1 MTVVEKYF
9 RSLSEI
15 HNTGSATKETSYYG
29 PLETLLNELGQQLK
43 PKVRCVMQLKQQGA
57 GMPDGGLFSARQF
70 QRSGDLKDPTN
81 PERGVIEIKGT
92 GEAVSTIAQSQQV
105 SKYWQRYG
113 QVLVTNY
120 RDFVL
125 VGRDALGQ
133 PVTLESFSLATSEAA
148 FWQKA
153 QDAKAFAKEQEEQLS
168 EYLKRVMLHQ
178 AVITSP
184 QDLAWFLAS
193 YAKDARA
200 RIDKTDLPNLNQVRE
215 ALEEALGVGFQG
227 EKGDRFFK
235 STLIQTL
242 FYGIFS
248 AWVLWHKQGETGRF
262 DWRLAS
268 WSLKVPMIKA
278 LFEKV
283 ATHSNLKNLDLVE
296 VLDWAGEALNRVD
309 REAFFTKFEEAAA
322 VQYFYEPFLQ
332 AFDPELRKELGVW
345 YTPPEIV
352 QYMVARVDTVLR
364 EELGIADG
372 LADPK
377 VYILDPCCGTGAFL
391 VEVLRK
397 IDATLKANGADALG
411 GSDLKR
417 AAMERVFGFEIL
429 TAPFVVAHLQLG
441 LLLQNLGVPLVDDQ
455 ERVGVFLTNALTG
468 WEPPDDAAKEKFRQL
483 SLNYPELEQEREA
496 ADEVKRDRPIL
507 VVLGNP
513 PYNAFAGISQK
524 EEVSVDDYKTG
535 LIEDWGIKK
544 FNLDDLYIRFFRLA
558 EHCITERQPAKGV
571 VCYISNFSYLSD
583 PSYVVMRSRFLDR
596 FDRFWF
602 DCMNG
607 DSRETGKVTP
617 DGKPDPSVFS
627 TEYNR
632 EGIRTGTTISLM
644 LREETSV
651 AEKKVYFRHFWG
663 VNKRAEILQSLDS
676 ENFQSQYQES
686 FPIPENRFSFRPSQV
701 DLHYL
706 EWPKLTEFCTIA
718 PINGLMEKRGS
729 ALIDIDRDALDRRMS
744 TYLDDSL
751 SWEEYSSLQDTLTEK
766 KARFDPKVARRKLLL
781 EEQFEP
787 SRLRRYS
794 LRPFDVR
801 WCYYTG
807 VRPIW
812 NEPRPPL
819 WKQCW
824 NGNTFLM
831 TRPAG
836 VANPEG
842 CPFFYTQLLGDN
854 DFLRGHAYYFPL
866 QLMNGARLRPKE
878 QLNLLDMLGERPDVD
893 QPFANLSPTARQY
906 LRDLD
911 LPNPDADKE
920 TALLIWMHTLAVGF
934 TPDYL
939 NENADGVQQDWPRIP
954 LPNTRE
960 LLLNSAALGKQIAAL
975 LDTETPVPGVTSG
988 QLRNELKPI
997 APITRVG
1004 GGQLNPDTD
1013 LALTANWGYAGSGG
1027 ITMPGKGRIV
1037 SRPST
1042 NTESQNDLLGTDTRD
1057 IYLND
1062 IAYWQNIPARVWDY
1076 TIGGYQV
1083 IKKWLSY
1090 REAPLL
1096 GRPLKPD
1103 EVREVTNM
1111 ARRIAA
1117 ILLLEPALNA
1127 NYEAVKANT
1136 YNWPS
1141 SNQ

>member
-1 MTVVEKYF
+1 MTALENYF

-43 PKVRCVMQLKQQGA
+43 PKVRCVMQLRQQGA

-81 PERGVIEIKGT
+81 PERGVIEVKGT
-92 GEAVSTIAQSQQV
+92 GEEVSTIAQSQQV

-125 VGRDALGQ
+125 VGRDTLGQ
-133 PVTLESFSLATSEAA
+133 PVTLESFSLAASEPI

-153 QDAKAFAKEQEEQLS
+153 QDAKAFAKEQEEQLT

-248 AWVLWHKQGETGRF
+248 AWVLWHRQGGQGHFR
-262 DWRLAS
+262 WREAV
-268 WSLKVPMIKA
+268 WYMHVPMIQA
-278 LFEKV
+278 LFSKV
-283 ATHSNLKNLDLVE
+283 ATPMNLGRLDLVE

-309 REAFFTKFEEAAA
+309 RASFFTKFEEAQA

-332 AFDPELRKELGVW
+332 AFDPQLRKDLGVW

-397 IDATLKANGADALG
+397 IDETLKANGADALG
-411 GSDLKR
+411 GSDLKQ

-441 LLLQNLGVPLVDDQ
+441 LLLQNLGVPLTDDQ

-468 WEPPDDAAKEKFRQL
+468 WEPATEEKQTFL
-483 SLNYPELEQEREA
+483 IPELEEERDA
-496 ADEVKRDRPIL
+496 AERVKQKTRIL
-507 VVLGNP
+507 VILGNP
-513 PYNAFAGISQK
+513 PYNSFAGMAVG
-524 EEVSVDDYKTG
+524 EERDLSDAYRTTKRAPKPEGQG
-535 LIEDWGIKK
+535 L
-544 FNLDDLYIRFFRLA
+544 NDLYTRFFRMA
-558 EHCITERQPAKGV
+558 ERRIVDQTGKGV
-571 VCYISNFSYLSD
+571 VCFISNYSYLDGLSFTG
-583 PSYVVMRSRFLDR
+583 MRERYLEV
-596 FDRFWF
+596 FDQIWI
-602 DCMNG
+602 DCLNG
-607 DSRETGKVTP
+607 DKFATGKLTP
-617 DGKPDPSVFS
+617 EGAPDPSIFS
-627 TEYNR
+627 TEWNK
-632 EGIRTGTTISLM
+632 EGIQVGTAIGLLLRQEDHQETAEIKFRQLWGTTKRQQLLEDSSRQIKESYEAVDPPLVIG
-644 LREETSV
+644 LPFKPLKFDDRYSSYPVLPEIFPVFFSGVQTKRDEFVVDIDKEVLLNRLKKYFDASVSDEEMRQINDRSMEDT
-651 AEKKVYFRHFWG
+651 
-663 VNKRAEILQSLDS
+663 
-676 ENFQSQYQES
+676 
-686 FPIPENRFSFRPSQV
+686 NRFKSKEVRK
-701 DLHYL
+701 YL
-706 EWPKLTEFCTIA
+706 I
-718 PINGLMEKRGS
+718 KRGF
-729 ALIDIDRDALDRRMS
+729 LP
-744 TYLDDSL
+744 
-751 SWEEYSSLQDTLTEK
+751 EY
-766 KARFDPKVARRKLLL
+766 VV
-781 EEQFEP
+781 
-787 SRLRRYS
+787 RYCY
-794 LRPFDVR
+794 RPFDLR
-801 WCYYTG
+801 WIY
-807 VRPIW
+807 W
-812 NEPRPPL
+812 EPET
-819 WKQCW
+819 K
-824 NGNTFLM
+824 
-831 TRPAG
+831 
-836 VANPEG
+836 
-842 CPFFYTQLLGDN
+842 LLGEKSPSYFPQIFEENLWIEARQKQPKETFDRGYFTKVLADN
-854 DFLRGHAYYFPL
+854 LGNGFSSYFPL
-866 QLMNGARLRPKE
+866 YLKEKPTLFNQGAD
-878 QLNLLDMLGERPDVD
+878 LDKPV
-893 QPFANLSPTARQY
+893 PNLSGPALQY
-906 LRDLD
+906 LTSVE
-911 LPNPDADKE
+911 ADEK
-920 TALLIWMHTLAVGF
+920 AIFYHTLAILHCP
-934 TPDYL
+934 TYR
-939 NENADGVQQDWPRIP
+939 EANAGALKQDWPRIP
-954 LPNTRE
+954 LPKTRE
-960 LLLNSAALGKQIAAL
+960 LLINSANLGKQIAAL

-988 QLRNELKPI
+988 KLRDELKLI
-997 APITRVG
+997 APITRLG

-1013 LALTANWGYAGSGG
+1013 LALTANWGYGGSGG

-1037 SRPST
+1037 TRPYT
-1042 NTESQNDLLGTDTRD
+1042 PTEPQNDLLGTDTRD

-1117 ILLLEPALNA
+1117 ILLLEPDLNA
-1127 NYEAVKANT
+1127 NYEVVKANT

-1141 SNQ
+1141 SNP